1 MNEHAKSAHM
11 KDFSL
16 KDDSP
21 LEEVEQKMLYL
32 ETLHWKYAGAKEN
45 AIHEHF
51 SLSPIHYYQMLNRL
65 IDTENA
71 MAHNPMLVGR
81 LRGMRTRRRRIH

>member
-1 MNEHAKSAHM
+1 MSDHAKSAPM

-21 LEEVEQKMLYL
+21 LEEVEQKMLHL
-32 ETLHWKYAGAKEN
+32 ETLHWKYAGAKES

-51 SLSPIHYYQMLNRL
+51 SLSPIHYYQILNRL
-65 IDTENA
+65 IDTEKA
-71 MAHNPMLVGR
+71 LAHNPVLVGR
-81 LRGMRTRRRRIH
+81 LRGMRSSRRRIH